1 MTTIALR
8 SGIVAADSRATHD
21 ESIDRA
27 DKLFAKKVGRKE
39 VVLAIAGDVYAAN
52 VFVDW
57 FGSGKEP
64 PAYLS
69 QLGLDEDFEV
79 LILMGGAAFTSNHL
93 CRLVKVLT
101 PFTALGSGRHAA
113 LAAMHCGKGARE
125 AVAVACKVDPYTAP
139 PIVTMRMPGYKG

>member
-1 MTTIALR
+1 
-8 SGIVAADSRATHD
+8 
-21 ESIDRA
+21 
-27 DKLFAKKVGRKE
+27 
-39 VVLAIAGDVYAAN
+39 
-52 VFVDW
+52 
-57 FGSGKEP
+57 
-64 PAYLS
+64 
-69 QLGLDEDFEV
+69 
-79 LILMGGAAFTSNHL
+79 MGGAAFTSNHL